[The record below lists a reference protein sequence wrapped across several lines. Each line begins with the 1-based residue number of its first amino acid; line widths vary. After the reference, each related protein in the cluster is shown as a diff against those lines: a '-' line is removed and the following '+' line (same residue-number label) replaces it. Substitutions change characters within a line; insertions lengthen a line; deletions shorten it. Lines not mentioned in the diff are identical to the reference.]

1 MKLFKKLAAVVL
13 AAAVVLT
20 MLAGCGS
27 KYGTPEQEILK
38 KINETRASAKTGLEP
53 LSNDATLAAAAGALL
68 DAFAKNPAQ
77 TNNANG
83 YKLTG
88 AELKAALRAALGS
101 AAVSKTVYAYC
112 SGGYYAYPTTQENL
126 YIAPVTTTTN
136 NIQQIFEST
145 DYYLVRPADA
155 SNVGDL
161 GPNGPV
167 SVGGNWVWAGN
178 YGYDIALNNKVKVGI
193 ATRKIGNQTYALV
206 IYDVDA
212 VTP

>member
-1 MKLFKKLAAVVL
+1 MKLFKKIAAVALAAVL
-13 AAAVVLT
+13 AVG
-20 MLAGCGS
+20 MMAGCGK

-38 KINETRASAKTGLEP
+38 KINEARASTKTGLEP
-53 LSNDATLAAAAGALL
+53 LSNDSALAAAAGALL

-88 AELKAALRAALGS
+88 AELKAALGS
-101 AAVSKTVYAYC
+101 TAGNKTVNAYTGYYY
-112 SGGYYAYPTTQENL
+112 GGYNTTSDAL
-126 YIAPVTTTTN
+126 YIAPLSSNYYGTGYEMVDN
-136 NIQQIFEST
+136 GK

-155 SNVGDL
+155 SDVGDIN
-161 GPNGPV
+161 PNGPMGG
-167 SVGGNWVWAGN
+167 SGNWVYPGN
-178 YGYDIALNNKVKVGI
+178 YGYDIARNNKVKVGI
-193 ATRKIGNQTYALV
+193 ATRKIGDQTYAMV

>member
-13 AAAVVLT
+13 AAVVLT

-38 KINETRASAKTGLEP
+38 KINEIRASTKTGLEP

-88 AELKAALRAALGS
+88 AELKAALGS
-101 AAVSKTVYAYC
+101 AAKRVYAYN
-112 SGGYYAYPTTQENL
+112 SYDGGRGYNTRSNAL
-126 YIAPVTTTTN
+126 YIAPVSVANRYGNCEPVSENTN
-136 NIQQIFEST
+136 
-145 DYYLVRPADA
+145 YYLVRPADA
-155 SNVGDL
+155 SNVGDI
-161 GPNGPV
+161 GPGGWTG
-167 SVGGNWVWAGN
+167 SGNWVWPGN
-178 YGYDIALNNKVKVGI
+178 YGYDIARNNKVKVGI

>member
-1 MKLFKKLAAVVL
+1 MKLFKKIAAVVL

-20 MLAGCGS
+20 MLAGCGK

-38 KINETRASAKTGLEP
+38 KINEARASTKTGLEP
-53 LSNDATLAAAAGALL
+53 LSNDSALAAAAGALL

-88 AELKAALRAALGS
+88 AELKAALGS
-101 AAVSKTVYAYC
+101 TKQVYAYT
-112 SGGYYAYPTTQENL
+112 GYYYGGGNTTSDAL
-126 YIAPVTTTTN
+126 YIAPISTASGYGYTCELVNDSTN
-136 NIQQIFEST
+136 
-145 DYYLVRPADA
+145 YYLVRRADA
-155 SNVGDL
+155 SDVGDIDYRPPM
-161 GPNGPV
+161 G
-167 SVGGNWVWAGN
+167 SGNWVYPGN
-178 YGYDIALNNKVKVGI
+178 YGYDIARNNKVKVGI
-193 ATRKIGNQTYALV
+193 ATRKIGDQTYAMV